1 MKFIHL
7 SDLHLGKRIKEI
19 SLIEDQSHILN
30 EILKVIDNE
39 KPDVVLIAGDVYDKQ
54 IPPVEAVNLFDNFLN
69 QLTERKLNVFIISGN
84 HDSAERL
91 TFGSKLMQSSGV
103 YFSKSYKGKCESVT
117 LNDENGPV
125 NFYLLPFV
133 KPVFVKQYFPD
144 EKIETYT
151 DALDVVIKN
160 IHLNK
165 DERNVLISHQF
176 VTGAQRSES
185 EEVSVGGLDN
195 VDSFVFEDFD
205 YVALGHIHGPQKI
218 GSEKIRYC
226 GTPLK
231 YSFSEVSHQ
240 KGVAVVTLGKKGE
253 FEYKNVPLVPLRDM
267 REIKGSY
274 DEITY
279 KKNYENTNL
288 QDFIHITLTDQEEK
302 AEAFFK
308 LQSIYPNLLSLDYD
322 NLRSKTNN
330 KISKSE
336 NVKLLSPLQVFSKLY
351 EIQNNQPMEKE
362 QESYMQKLIEKIWEA
377 E

>member
-1 MKFIHL
+1 M
-7 SDLHLGKRIKEI
+7 
-19 SLIEDQSHILN
+19 
-30 EILKVIDNE
+30 
-39 KPDVVLIAGDVYDKQ
+39 
-54 IPPVEAVNLFDNFLN
+54 
-69 QLTERKLNVFIISGN
+69 
-84 HDSAERL
+84 
-91 TFGSKLMQSSGV
+91 
-103 YFSKSYKGKCESVT
+103 
-117 LNDENGPV
+117 
-125 NFYLLPFV
+125 
-133 KPVFVKQYFPD
+133 
-144 EKIETYT
+144 
-151 DALDVVIKN
+151 
-160 IHLNK
+160 
-165 DERNVLISHQF
+165 LISHQF